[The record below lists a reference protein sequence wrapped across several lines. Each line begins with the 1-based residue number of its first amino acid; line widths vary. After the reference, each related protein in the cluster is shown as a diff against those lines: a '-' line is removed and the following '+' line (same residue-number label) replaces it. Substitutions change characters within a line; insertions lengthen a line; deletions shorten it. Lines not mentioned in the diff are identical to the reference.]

1 MPKRVGIRAQ
11 MHVSKEVEEVTAYV
25 SASEVRVHECGV
37 LGRGR
42 TVSCLSFYPEST
54 PPGLSQ
60 SRHPSDCLPCE

>member
-11 MHVSKEVEEVTAYV
+11 THVSKEVEEVTAYV